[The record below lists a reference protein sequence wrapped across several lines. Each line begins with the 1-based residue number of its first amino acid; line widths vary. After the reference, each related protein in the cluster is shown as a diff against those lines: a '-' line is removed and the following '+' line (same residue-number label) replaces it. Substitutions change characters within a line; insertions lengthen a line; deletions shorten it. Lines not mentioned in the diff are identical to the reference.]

1 MVLLIPYDVY
11 LYLCYDDLPRYMR
24 NAEMVDLVTNRA
36 LVPESI
42 VHEVGYCMY
51 FHVRSALRWVVA
63 STSIQVVN
71 GKYIW

>member
-1 MVLLIPYDVY
+1 
-11 LYLCYDDLPRYMR
+11 MR

-51 FHVRSALRWVVA
+51 FHVHSARGGLLHVL
-63 STSIQVVN
+63 
-71 GKYIW
+71 